1 LKYQLQA
8 KPRIR
13 VISDNDYSGDPDGL
27 VQLAHL
33 LLTPSVEVRGVIGSH
48 LRKDVPWPVSEKPS
62 TEAAKFAQQ
71 VVDLCG
77 MATPVAIGA
86 EEGMVSAG
94 EPAESAAAELIIDE
108 ALNGDQSLPLYVVC
122 GGSLTSI
129 ASAYLREPAIAARL
143 TLVWIGGHGYETH
156 GHTEPEFNLSADIYA
171 AQVVFNQSNLRIW
184 QVPETTYATTLV
196 SRSEVINRMANV
208 SELGAYIWS
217 KYAEVDDFVSTVGLN
232 LGEVLVFGDSPL
244 VLLTALQST
253 LTNQPAS
260 SVSITRPAPTI
271 DDAGQYTALDR
282 GRDIRVFTQVD
293 TRLMV
298 EDFFNKLLL
307 QAGR

>member
-1 LKYQLQA
+1 MIYQLQA

-33 LLTPSVEVRGVIGSH
+33 LLTPSVDVRGVIGSH
-48 LRKDVPWPVSEKPS
+48 LRKDVPWPVPEKPS
-62 TEAAKFAQQ
+62 TEAANFAKQ
-71 VVDLCG
+71 VVDFCG
-77 MATPVAIGA
+77 MATRVVTGA
-86 EEGMVSAG
+86 EEGMVSADQ
-94 EPAESAAAELIIDE
+94 PAESAAVELIIDE
-108 ALNGDQSLPLYVVC
+108 AMNGDQSLPLYVVC

-129 ASAYLREPAIAARL
+129 ASAYLREPAIADRL
-143 TLVWIGGHGYETH
+143 TLVWIGGHGYETL
-156 GHTEPEFNLSADIYA
+156 GHTEPEFNLSADIFA
-171 AQVVFNQSNLRIW
+171 AQVVFNQSNLKIW
-184 QVPETTYATTLV
+184 QVPESTYATTLV
-196 SRSEVINRMANV
+196 SRAEVINRMANV

-217 KYAEVDDFVSTVGLN
+217 KYAEVDAFVPTIGLN

-244 VLLTALQST
+244 VLLTALQSSWHG
-253 LTNQPAS
+253 LPAS
-260 SVSITRPAPTI
+260 SISVIRPAPTI

-298 EDFFNKLLL
+298 EDFFNKLQL
-307 QAGR
+307 QAER

>member
-1 LKYQLQA
+1 
-8 KPRIR
+8 
-13 VISDNDYSGDPDGL
+13 
-27 VQLAHL
+27 
-33 LLTPSVEVRGVIGSH
+33 
-48 LRKDVPWPVSEKPS
+48 
-62 TEAAKFAQQ
+62 
-71 VVDLCG
+71 

-260 SVSITRPAPTI
+260 SLSITRPAPTI